1 MNKRTSTA
9 TRTVTWQRAI
19 TPLVLCSLLVA
30 WWVGYQQQVGLSH
43 ILQAHYQ
50 FAAITQVTER
60 DYHFEVTEPK
70 QTTEAS
76 SMFAASAN
84 GYGGPLV
91 MAFKVDASHR
101 VRQAT
106 LVEHVDTAG
115 YVVNV
120 LNQRMLDRLN
130 GQRITEPFQIGQ
142 DIDGVSG
149 ATLTVVGM
157 TEAVRKAAHEEAI
170 ARGLTPDTVTV
181 PIRFQLTDALLTILV
196 LMVLFERKLPAAV
209 RKYHIMLVGVLSVV
223 VIGFWANMALSLA
236 SLSSLMLGYWPDPRQ
251 NPSLYI
257 LLLAIVVGLLWLGKN
272 IYCSQLC
279 PFHHIQRWLHK
290 LGKNNIVLPPWLN
303 RHAVNIVN
311 VLLWAALMLM
321 FLSRNPAIAS
331 YEPFSMLFSLDGVG
345 VQWYILPLA
354 LTGSFFIKDYWCRL
368 LCPLGRA
375 LNVAVEQRQTVRKS
389 WRSWQK
395 QRVPEVKIARE
406 RTAQITSTS
415 SIQTKGKL
423 DGDKA

>member
-1 MNKRTSTA
+1 MNRKTSA
-9 TRTVTWQRAI
+9 TTPSVKWQRAI
-19 TPLVLCSLLVA
+19 APLALLSLLVA
-30 WWVGYQQQVGLSH
+30 WWVGYQQQVGISH
-43 ILQAHYQ
+43 ILRTHFSLSTLTQEAGHDHR
-50 FAAITQVTER
+50 FHDAAQNSRTP
-60 DYHFEVTEPK
+60 YY
-70 QTTEAS
+70 
-76 SMFAASAN
+76 AASAN

-91 MAFKVDASHR
+91 MAFEVDAQHR
-101 VRQAT
+101 IRHAT
-106 LVEHVDTAG
+106 LVDHVDTAG

-120 LNQRMLDRLN
+120 LNQRMLDRIN
-130 GQRITEPFQIGQ
+130 GKPITSAMMIGN

-149 ATLTVVGM
+149 ATLTVAGM

-170 ARGLTPDTVTV
+170 ARGLTPDTVNV

-236 SLSSLMLGYWPDPRQ
+236 SLSSLLLGYWPDPRQ

-257 LLLAIVVGLLWLGKN
+257 LLLAIVVGMVWLGKN
-272 IYCSQLC
+272 VYCSQLC

-290 LGKNNIVLPPWLN
+290 LGKNNVPLPRWLT

-321 FLSRNPAIAS
+321 FVSRNPAIAS

-375 LNVAVEQRQTVRKS
+375 LNVAVEQRQTVRKT
-389 WRSWQK
+389 WRIWQK
-395 QRVPEVKIARE
+395 KRGSVQQRDV
-406 RTAQITSTS
+406 S
-415 SIQTKGKL
+415 
-423 DGDKA
+423 